1 MEKVNFYAVVNED
14 GVDLYADGDAYL
26 AVDVFTK
33 APPRSRV
40 ILTVWDSEGDDAHL
54 LTPQIDVTELVR
66 QAIAKGK
73 A

>member
-1 MEKVNFYAVVNED
+1 MSKVNFYTVLNED
-14 GVDLYADGDAYL
+14 KVELYADGDAYQ
-26 AVDVFTK
+26 AIDIFTK

-40 ILTVWDSEGDDAHL
+40 VLTVWDVEGDSEFL

-73 A
+73 Q

>member
-1 MEKVNFYAVVNED
+1 MDKINFYSVVNED
-14 GVDLYADGDAYL
+14 NVELYGDGDAYL

-33 APPRSRV
+33 APPRSRA
-40 ILTVWDSEGDDAHL
+40 ILTVWDSEGEEAHL

-73 A
+73 Q

>member
-1 MEKVNFYAVVNED
+1 MSKVNFYSVVNED

-26 AVDVFTK
+26 AIDIFTK

-40 ILTVWDSEGDDAHL
+40 VLTVWDVEGDSEYL
-54 LTPQIDVTELVR
+54 LTPQIDITELVR

-73 A
+73 Q